1 MSKILLFIPCYKCER
16 EITKVLSSLGDFK
29 TYFNEIIV
37 IDNISKDNT
46 LNNAVNFAKD
56 NPDMPLKVM
65 QNEQNY
71 NLGGSHKVAF
81 EYAINNNFDYV
92 IILHGDNQGNIAD
105 IKEILNSQTYKNYD
119 CCLGARFMKGSNLI
133 NYSLFRIIGNIGFNI
148 LFSCCLFRKLYDLGG
163 GLNIYSVNMLKNKYW
178 FKFPD
183 ALTFNYLMTMAL
195 DYYKQN
201 YMFFPLTWREDGQVS
216 NVKVGSQAVDLLK
229 KLFSFLVNKK
239 KFILN
244 EHRNNVI
251 NEYKSNIIHSN
262 T

>member
-1 MSKILLFIPCYKCER
+1 MNLWERILNRIKKPSAG
-16 EITKVLSSLGDFK
+16 TSLKDFK
-29 TYFNEIIV
+29 KYFNEILV

-46 LNNAVNFAKD
+46 LNNAIDFAKN
-56 NPDMPLKVM
+56 NPELSLKVM

-92 IILHGDNQGNIAD
+92 VILHGDNQGDISN
-105 IKEILNSQTYKNYD
+105 IKEILNSEIYKNYD
-119 CCLGARFMKGSNLI
+119 CCLGARFMKGSKLI
-133 NYSLFRIIGNIGFNI
+133 NYSMFRILGNIGFNI
-148 LFSCCLFRKLYDLGG
+148 LFSLCLFKKLYDLGG

-195 DYYKQN
+195 DYYKQK
-201 YMFFPLTWREDGQVS
+201 YIFFPLTWKEDGQIS
-216 NVKVGSQAVDLLK
+216 NVKVGSQALDLLK
-229 KLFSFLVNKK
+229 KLFLFLKDKK
-239 KFILN
+239 KFILS
-244 EHRNNVI
+244 EHRTNIIQEYRSNVI
-251 NEYKSNIIHSN
+251 YSN